1 MPHESAR
8 EVFERGEQAVGR
20 LGDMRRRMRILVT
33 DHHHTP
39 PDRTARLAELSS
51 QIDELRERISADES
65 SVAEMERVIAQVGEK
80 SEKWGRALRLRYRK
94 GLNVRGVARMI
105 STSDS
110 NAGALIRRG
119 TAYADKLLAG

>member
-8 EVFERGEQAVGR
+8 EVFERGEGAVGR

-39 PDRTARLAELSS
+39 PDRTERLAELSS

-65 SVAEMERVIAQVGEK
+65 SVAEMERVIAQQLKPLLMREILFGSLRQGGTVVIGLLDNSTIGLLPPTEK
-80 SEKWGRALRLRYRK
+80 A
-94 GLNVRGVARMI
+94 
-105 STSDS
+105 
-110 NAGALIRRG
+110 
-119 TAYADKLLAG
+119 